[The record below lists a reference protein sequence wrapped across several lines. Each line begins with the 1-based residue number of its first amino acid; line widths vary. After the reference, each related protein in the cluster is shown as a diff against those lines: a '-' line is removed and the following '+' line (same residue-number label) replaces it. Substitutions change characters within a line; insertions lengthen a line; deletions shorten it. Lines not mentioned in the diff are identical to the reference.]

1 MLYLTDFL
9 ARCFPVR
16 FCQWKALL
24 GNWKA
29 KGREKS
35 VFFFFFPA
43 LASRAGHVQALGSC
57 LGSRF
62 PQQWQRWCPINLSS
76 MMLLAPVPATAA
88 SEAGGCGSQI
98 PATSVGIWAPCWVQS
113 LSCIRL
119 CDPMDT
125 MHARLLCPSL
135 SSVRFSHS
143 FVSDS
148 LQPHG
153 LQHARTPCPSPTPG
167 VYSNSCPLSRWC
179 HPPSHPLSSPSP
191 STFNLSQHHSLR
203 IRWLKYWSFSFSHSS
218 EYSGL
223 ISFRIDW
230 FDLLA
235 VQGTLKS
242 LLQHHKFESINSLAL
257 SLLYRLLLL
266 LLLSHFSHVRLCVTP

>member
-16 FCQWKALL
+16 FCQWKSLL
-24 GNWKA
+24 GDWKA

-35 VFFFFFPA
+35 VFCFFFFFPA

-57 LGSRF
+57 LGSTF
-62 PQQWQRWCPINLSS
+62 LQQWQRWCPISLSS

-88 SEAGGCGSQI
+88 SEARGCGSQV

-113 LSCIRL
+113 LSHIWL

-125 MHARLLCPSL
+125 MHARLLYPSL

-143 FVSDS
+143 VVSDS

-153 LQHARTPCPSPTPG
+153 LQHSRTPCPSPTPG
-167 VYSNSCPLSRWC
+167 VYLNSCPLSRWC
-179 HPPSHPLSSPSP
+179 HPAISSSVIP
-191 STFNLSQHHSLR
+191 
-203 IRWLKYWSFSFSHSS
+203 FSFRLQSFPASRSSHQMVKIL
-218 EYSGL
+218 EL
-223 ISFRIDW
+223 QLQSFQWIFRVD
-230 FDLLA
+230 FL
-235 VQGTLKS
+235 
-242 LLQHHKFESINSLAL
+242 
-257 SLLYRLLLL
+257 
-266 LLLSHFSHVRLCVTP
+266 